1 MTSIYYAGVVAE
13 GNRNRRT
20 TILENPD
27 VRKNTELKEAQAILK
42 DYGTAISYWY
52 WRI

>member
-13 GNRNRRT
+13 GNRNRT

-27 VRKNTELKEAQAILK
+27 VRKNTELKEAQSILK
-42 DYGTAISYWY
+42 DYGTAISCRC